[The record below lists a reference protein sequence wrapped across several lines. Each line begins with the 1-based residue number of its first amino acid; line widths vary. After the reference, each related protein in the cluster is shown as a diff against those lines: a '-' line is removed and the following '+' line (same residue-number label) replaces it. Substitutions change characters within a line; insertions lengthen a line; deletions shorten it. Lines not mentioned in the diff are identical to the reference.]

1 MAKFTIL
8 TPAAA
13 SFTTSGGG
21 YDYEL
26 EALEGMGVEI
36 IECQPTEKDFIAKA
50 GQADAVY
57 AKGMQFNANACFSL
71 SLSAKSSAKA
81 STSFSSAFFSAAPCN

>member
-26 EALEGMGVEI
+26 EALEGMGIEI
-36 IECQPTEKDFIAKA
+36 IEC
-50 GQADAVY
+50 
-57 AKGMQFNANACFSL
+57 
-71 SLSAKSSAKA
+71 
-81 STSFSSAFFSAAPCN
+81 

>member
-13 SFTTSGGG
+13 SFTTTGGG

-36 IECQPTEKDFIAKA
+36 IEC
-50 GQADAVY
+50 
-57 AKGMQFNANACFSL
+57 
-71 SLSAKSSAKA
+71 
-81 STSFSSAFFSAAPCN
+81 